1 MYESYDRAVVIGK
14 NYTRI
19 NNKSPTMN
27 CNFSMGCE
35 DFRKYMVQNHL
46 SFSKTNYLKWL
57 SYGKSKWNHYKYV
70 LYRRSIY
77 ILDDIITN
85 GYVTTVNFTYEGTL
99 AYCNL
104 SIFSKKLYDDYTTK
118 KSVHYSI
125 KTFKNCL
132 QSIKILLNYFDKN
145 KIDDYSKITHKLVRN
160 FYNSGIIKPTNQGY
174 WSCIRSFLI
183 FLKENKYISFHLNL
197 SIDKNYSTKILF
209 VDKISTT
216 WAYKFHF
223 FIAKTNKSYTSKM
236 KIYDKAC
243 SEGFKFYKEQ
253 KYSYRRLALYNHT
266 IIEFKIFMEANNLLF
281 SKKLIDTWLN
291 YFFNQNKQIEYVAK
305 RRILYLVEY
314 ISRGNPPKRFSIIKP
329 NIIYKYVIPEW
340 SKPLLASFLK
350 EEKENGLVKS
360 TIRGYKSDCTVF
372 LAYLK
377 KIKLNSIENLNA
389 QIIKDFQ
396 KQDKHLN
403 PKAKNRCSSSIRQFL
418 KFLVRFKYIPDYLIL
433 ALSCE
438 NAPSEDL
445 VTVLSKN
452 QLNSIEKYKNIK
464 DFRAIEDLAIVLLGL
479 ELGFRMIDVI
489 NLKIENISFEKQEIS
504 IIQQKTG
511 IPIRLPFPTE
521 LGNYLFQYLTEIRPK
536 STKSFVFILKQV
548 PFSKIAAG
556 RCNSAL
562 YRCIDSSNEKATF
575 HCLRRT
581 YASKLSLAHNPT
593 STIVAALGHSDD
605 SSLNK
610 YLLLDSERMRMCSIG
625 LQGIEYTGELL

>member
-35 DFRKYMVQNHL
+35 DFREYMVQNQL
-46 SFSKTNYLKWL
+46 TFSKTNYLKWL
-57 SYGKSKWNHYKYV
+57 SKGRWRYYKYV

-77 ILDDIITN
+77 IIDDIITN
-85 GYVTTVNFTYEGTL
+85 GYVTTINFTYEGTI

-104 SIFSKKLYDDYTTK
+104 STFSKKLYDDYIAK
-118 KSVHYSI
+118 KYAKYS
-125 KTFKNCL
+125 KNAFRTCL
-132 QSIKILLNYFDKN
+132 QSIRILLDYFDKN

-160 FYNSGIIKPTNQGY
+160 FYKSGIIKATNQCY
-174 WSCIRSFLI
+174 WSFVRSFLI
-183 FLKENKYISFHLNL
+183 FLKENKYIPFNLNL
-197 SIDKNYSTKILF
+197 TIDKNYSNKTLF
-209 VDKISTT
+209 IDNLSIA
-216 WAYKFHF
+216 WANRFQIY
-223 FIAKTNKSYTSKM
+223 IAHTNKSYTLEM
-236 KIYDKAC
+236 NIYDKAC
-243 SEGFKFYKEQ
+243 FEGFKFYKEQ
-253 KYSYRRLALYNHT
+253 KYSSRRLTLYNHT
-266 IIEFKIFMEANNLLF
+266 ITEFKIFMEANNFLF
-281 SKKLIDTWLN
+281 SKELIDTWLN
-291 YFFNQNKQIEYVAK
+291 YFFSQNNQIEYVAK

-314 ISRGNPPKRFSIIKP
+314 ICRGNLPKRFSIIKP
-329 NIIYKYVIPEW
+329 NIIYKYTIPEW
-340 SKPLLASFLK
+340 SKYLLESFIS
-350 EEKENGLVKS
+350 EEKENGLEKS
-360 TIRGYKSDCTVF
+360 KIRGYKSDCTVF
-372 LAYLK
+372 QAYLK
-377 KIKLNSIENLNA
+377 NVGLNSIENLTA

-396 KQDKHLN
+396 KQDKHKN
-403 PKAKNRCSSSIRQFL
+403 SKAKNRCSSSIRQFL
-418 KFLVRFKYIPDYLIL
+418 KFLARLNYVPAFLVL

-438 NAPSEDL
+438 YAPSENI
-445 VTVLSKN
+445 VTVLSNN
-452 QLNSIEKYKNIK
+452 QLDSIEKYKTIK
-464 DFRAIEDLAIVLLGL
+464 TIRASEDLAIVLLGL

-504 IIQQKTG
+504 IIQQKTR
-511 IPIRLPFPTE
+511 IPICLPFPTE
-521 LGNYLFQYLTEIRPK
+521 LGNYLFQYLDEIRPK
-536 STKSFVFILKQV
+536 SNKPFVFIINQV

-562 YRCIDSSNEKATF
+562 HRCISSSNEKSTF

-581 YASKLSLAHNPT
+581 YASKLFLAHTPT